1 MKEEYKYIKW
11 LGVQA
16 DTWVKMGFISNEQNN
31 MIIDFYKDNNYP
43 KKQDLLPMILAII
56 GSILVGLGTILLIG
70 KNWEM
75 LSRET
80 RLVIS
85 VFPFLIGFSFA
96 FWFVT
101 KNPNKFYLESSGIF
115 ISISIIAGLGLVG
128 QTYHVVSPA
137 QSLYLASALISIP
150 FIYLIQSTLSGIAYV
165 VLVCIAISLSP
176 KVSPDT
182 LFFEGII
189 LILLLVPYILN
200 KKNKTSSFELEW
212 LKGIM
217 LFSGII
223 IIFSTASTEVFIFE
237 KLIVYGLFL
246 ITCND
251 QKLYNSNFM
260 RYIGIFIIFSIF
272 FSFTFEYRWRY
283 FEFNFDL
290 EQWII
295 LLFLLLS
302 TLILM
307 YRSYQEHQNV
317 SYLPF
322 MMLPLLSMVYN
333 FIPHTEFLENIL
345 FWGFNAAFFITAIYY
360 FFTGYKSMIH
370 ENSSILKANMGL
382 LLILVIISKWFFDM
396 EISFLAR
403 GLLFIILGISFLIFN
418 FIFSRQKR
426 GISHEK

>member
-11 LGVQA
+11 LNIQS
-16 DTWVKMGFISNEQNN
+16 DIWVKMGFISDEQNN
-31 MIIDFYKDNNYP
+31 MILDFYKDNNYP
-43 KKQDLLPMILAII
+43 KKQDILPMILAII

-70 KNWEM
+70 KNWEL
-75 LSRET
+75 LSRGT

-85 VFPFLIGFSFA
+85 VIPFLIGFSFA
-96 FWFVT
+96 FWFIS
-101 KNPNKFYLESSGIF
+101 KNPNKFYLEASGIF

-165 VLVCIAISLSP
+165 VLICIAVMLSP

-189 LILLLVPYILN
+189 LVMLLIPYLLGR
-200 KKNKTSSFELEW
+200 KNKAGSFELEW

-223 IIFSTASTEVFIFE
+223 IIFSTASDAVFIFE

-246 ITCND
+246 IICHD
-251 QKLYNSNFM
+251 QKFYNSSFM
-260 RYIGIFIIFSIF
+260 RYLGIFIMFAIF
-272 FSFTFEYRWRY
+272 FSFTMEYRWRY
-283 FEFNFDL
+283 FEFTFDL

-302 TLILM
+302 TSVLM
-307 YRSYQEHQNV
+307 YKSYQEHHKI

-322 MMLPLLSMVYN
+322 ILVPLISILYNLLPNS
-333 FIPHTEFLENIL
+333 EFLQNIF

-360 FFTGYKSMIH
+360 FFTGYKSMTQ
-370 ENSSILKANMGL
+370 ENSSIVKANMGL

-403 GLLFIILGISFLIFN
+403 GLLFIILGISFLVFN

-426 GISHEK
+426 GIRHEK

>member
-1 MKEEYKYIKW
+1 MKEEHKYIKW
-11 LGVQA
+11 LNIQA
-16 DTWVKMGFISNEQNN
+16 DMWVKMGFISNEQNN

-43 KKQDLLPMILAII
+43 KKQDVLPMILAII

-70 KNWEM
+70 KNWEL
-75 LSRET
+75 LSRGT
-80 RLVIS
+80 RLIIS
-85 VFPFLIGFSFA
+85 IIPFLIGFSFA

-137 QSLYLASALISIP
+137 QSLYLASAIISIP

-165 VLVCIAISLSP
+165 VLICIAAALSP

-182 LFFEGII
+182 LFFEGLI

-200 KKNKTSSFELEW
+200 KKNKASSFELEW

-223 IIFSTASTEVFIFE
+223 LIFSTASTEVFFFE
-237 KLIVYGLFL
+237 KFSVYGLFL
-246 ITCND
+246 IACSD

-260 RYIGIFIIFSIF
+260 KYLGIFIIFAIF
-272 FSFTFEYRWRY
+272 FGFTLEYRWKY
-283 FEFNFDL
+283 LEFHFDL
-290 EQWII
+290 DQWII

-307 YRSYQEHQNV
+307 YKSYQEHHKV
-317 SYLPF
+317 SYLQF
-322 MMLPLLSMVYN
+322 VMVPLLSIVYN
-333 FIPHTEFLENIL
+333 FLPSTESLKNIF

-360 FFTGYKSMIH
+360 FFTGYKSMTQ
-370 ENSSILKANMGL
+370 ENSGILKANMGL